1 MFPPNLP
8 HGCAAVISAS
18 HPHLEISSR
27 SSAVRSSSGRGVESY
42 ERESLSRDGPAEI
55 GGRRYKRASRLI
67 EGVEEG
73 MSTWR

>member
-18 HPHLEISSR
+18 HPHLRISSR
-27 SSAVRSSSGRGVESY
+27 SSAVRSFSGRGVESY
-42 ERESLSRDGPAEI
+42 ERESPSRDCPEV
-55 GGRRYKRASRLI
+55 GGGRYKRASRLI

-73 MSTWR
+73 IRTWR